1 MDNQTFELLLV
12 HLNEIKEQN
21 KQQLEMLTNHIVEDA
36 AVAKTVERHST
47 YFLGLGVAFA
57 PVLAYIASKLG
68 LK

>member
-1 MDNQTFELLLV
+1 MNDQTFELLLV
-12 HLNEIKEQN
+12 HLNEIKDQN
-21 KQQLEMLTNHIVEDA
+21 TKQLEMLANHMADDA

-57 PVLAYIASKLG
+57 PVFAYIASKLG